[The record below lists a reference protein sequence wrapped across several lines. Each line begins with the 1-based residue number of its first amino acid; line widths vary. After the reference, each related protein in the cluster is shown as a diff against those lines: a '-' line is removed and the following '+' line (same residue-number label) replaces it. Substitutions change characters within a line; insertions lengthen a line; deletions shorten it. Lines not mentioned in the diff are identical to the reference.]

1 MYEHYNDACNK
12 MPKLNKKKICKLKLK
27 SHVCYIVL
35 YMLKLVATLNTNV
48 TALLNISQNIAN
60 YVS

>member
-12 MPKLNKKKICKLKLK
+12 MPKLNKKKIYKLK
-27 SHVCYIVL
+27 SPVCYIVL

-48 TALLNISQNIAN
+48 TAVSKLSQNIAN

>member
-12 MPKLNKKKICKLKLK
+12 MPKLNKKKICKLK
-27 SHVCYIVL
+27 SHVSYIVL

>member
-12 MPKLNKKKICKLKLK
+12 MPKLNKKKICKLK
-27 SHVCYIVL
+27 SRVCYIVL